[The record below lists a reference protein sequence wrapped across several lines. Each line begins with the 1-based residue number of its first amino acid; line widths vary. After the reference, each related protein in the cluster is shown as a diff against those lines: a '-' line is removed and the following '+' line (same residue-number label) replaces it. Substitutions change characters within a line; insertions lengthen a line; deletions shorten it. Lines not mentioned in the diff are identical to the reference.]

1 MKLNEITVGQK
12 IKYGTPY
19 GDTTGFVHAIGED
32 TFDVSCECLLGGI
45 ARIKKDTVISTV
57 ETVITEKDTKVE
69 HPRKMEFLF
78 QPQEVSFDFGYS
90 KNFGKPS
97 GIMKGFA
104 KDDSRIEFDVRIPAF
119 FDKAAEFNGKG
130 FKVTIEENQ

>member
-19 GDTTGFVHAIGED
+19 GDTTGFVHAVGDD

-45 ARIKKDTVISTV
+45 VRIKKDTVISTV
-57 ETVITEKDTKVE
+57 ETVVTEKDTKVE

-78 QPQEVSFDFGYS
+78 QPQEVNFDFS
-90 KNFGKPS
+90 LVRNFGKPS

-104 KDDSRIEFDVRIPAF
+104 KTDSRIEFDIALPAF
-119 FDKAAEFNGKG
+119 FDRMDNFNGKG
-130 FKVTIEENQ
+130 FKLTIEENQ